1 MFYFDNSVKQPRLK
15 KLQKNKFRG
24 FFLFHQIFH
33 KLFNVSLCYLYQTMA
48 LRITQNFKVETL
60 KLETRQRLLQN
71 IDGRYDVLSELKV
84 KHENEIEM
92 VTRQIDLLHEK
103 LEEAMKSR
111 FLLSLFSMDNC
122 ESVELLLRIKHSI

>member
-1 MFYFDNSVKQPRLK
+1 
-15 KLQKNKFRG
+15 
-24 FFLFHQIFH
+24 
-33 KLFNVSLCYLYQTMA
+33 
-48 LRITQNFKVETL
+48 VETL

-111 FLLSLFSMDNC
+111 FLLSLFLMDNC
-122 ESVELLLRIKHSI
+122 ESVELLLQIKIIQFGST

>member
-1 MFYFDNSVKQPRLK
+1 M
-15 KLQKNKFRG
+15 
-24 FFLFHQIFH
+24 
-33 KLFNVSLCYLYQTMA
+33 
-48 LRITQNFKVETL
+48 ETL

-111 FLLSLFSMDNC
+111 FLLSLFLMDNC
-122 ESVELLLRIKHSI
+122 ESVELLLRIRIIQFGST

>member
-1 MFYFDNSVKQPRLK
+1 M
-15 KLQKNKFRG
+15 
-24 FFLFHQIFH
+24 
-33 KLFNVSLCYLYQTMA
+33 
-48 LRITQNFKVETL
+48 ETL

-111 FLLSLFSMDNC
+111 FLLSLFLMDNC
-122 ESVELLLRIKHSI
+122 ESVELLLQIKIIQFGST

>member
-1 MFYFDNSVKQPRLK
+1 
-15 KLQKNKFRG
+15 
-24 FFLFHQIFH
+24 
-33 KLFNVSLCYLYQTMA
+33 
-48 LRITQNFKVETL
+48 VETL

-111 FLLSLFSMDNC
+111 YLRYLSSLFLMDNC
-122 ESVELLLRIKHSI
+122 ESVELLLRIRIIQFGST